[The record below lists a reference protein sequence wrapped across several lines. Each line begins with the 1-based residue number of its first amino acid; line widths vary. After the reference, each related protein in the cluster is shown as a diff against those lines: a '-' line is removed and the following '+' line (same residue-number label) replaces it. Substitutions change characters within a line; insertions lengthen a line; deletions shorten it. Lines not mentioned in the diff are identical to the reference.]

1 MMEDLGKYV
10 IKNITGRTYWKGR
23 DETLEEARW
32 ALYSIIIY
40 ANEYGQPKSQDLADG
55 DSVSICILYKLRLI
69 GKLYP
74 SDQFTGVT

>member
-40 ANEYGQPKSQDLADG
+40 ANEYGQPKGQDLADG
-55 DSVSICILYKLRLI
+55 DPVSICILYKSLLI
-69 GKLYP
+69 GNLY
-74 SDQFTGVT
+74 